1 MFFHLCCIDLVYH
14 LTLNSTEDEIH
25 SISVKKSAPQT
36 QSVGTQCG
44 GSPLAHNIS
53 QSLSPSASMSPP
65 YPSTPNSPSGFET
78 PSFTP
83 HPPVEVDA
91 QTESN
96 HDTALTI
103 ACAGGYD
110 DVVQMLLEK
119 SAAIEH
125 RDKKGNVLY
134 LYGKLKVG

>member
-1 MFFHLCCIDLVYH
+1 MLLNTLPFFYLFAEEVETQT
-14 LTLNSTEDEIH
+14 TLP
-25 SISVKKSAPQT
+25 KKSVPQT

-53 QSLSPSASMSPP
+53 QSLSPNSSMSPQ
-65 YPSTPNSPSGFET
+65 YPSAPNSPSGFEP

-110 DVVQMLLEK
+110 DLVKMLLEK
-119 SAAIEH
+119 NADIEH
-125 RDKKGNVLY
+125 RDKKGW
-134 LYGKLKVG
+134 

>member
-1 MFFHLCCIDLVYH
+1 M
-14 LTLNSTEDEIH
+14 
-25 SISVKKSAPQT
+25 
-36 QSVGTQCG
+36 GTQCG
-44 GSPLAHNIS
+44 GSPLEHNIN
-53 QSLSPSASMSPP
+53 QSLSPSASMSPT

-110 DVVQMLLEK
+110 DVVHMLLEK
-119 SAAIEH
+119 NASIEH
-125 RDKKGNVLY
+125 RDKKGNVLQ
-134 LYGKLKVG
+134 LYFFRCKLSLVNYRSVVRVSFRCWETFLGSEIG